1 MAATYDEELP
11 DDRDKVRVI
20 IGDTDVS
27 DALMSDEHID
37 AVLGL
42 EGGVAA
48 ASVFLLDEL
57 IARYSHDP
65 MKVERGGLVMDFTK
79 RLEWWAKMRERQQ
92 AIVDSDAGT
101 SAWSSIPRTLANTV
115 ARDEYSNT

>member
-11 DDRDKVRVI
+11 DDRDKVRVF

-42 EGGVAA
+42 EGSVAA

-79 RLEWWAKMRERQQ
+79 RLDWWAKMRERQQ

-101 SAWSSIPRTLANTV
+101 SAWSSIPRTLTNTV
-115 ARDEYSNT
+115 AHDEYSNT